1 MTTVTAPPAARPA
14 LGGFSRAFLL
24 IELRRMVRNRRTVV
38 FALVMPVVFF
48 VIFGAQSSART
59 TDYGSTTV
67 TAFVM
72 VSIAVYGAMLA
83 TTTGGAA
90 VAVERAAGWARQLRL
105 TPLSPAAY
113 VLTKLACAMV
123 LGFGSVTV
131 VFIAGAVI
139 GTSMG
144 AAAWVSCFLLAWLTS
159 VVFAAFG
166 LFMGYLLPS
175 ENVMQILSSV
185 LALLSFAGGL
195 FFPLHGWLDTA
206 SRILPTNGVA
216 TLARLP
222 LGEVGAASA
231 AVGVLNVVAWTALFG
246 LGAAV
251 MFRRDTAR

>member
-1 MTTVTAPPAARPA
+1 MTTVTAPPATRPA

-24 IELRRMVRNRRTVV
+24 IELRRILRNRRTVI
-38 FALVMPVVFF
+38 FALVMPAVLFL
-48 VIFGAQSSART
+48 VIGGQSWART
-59 TDYGSTTV
+59 ENYGSTTMS
-67 TAFVM
+67 AFVM
-72 VSIAVYGAMLA
+72 VSVAVYGAMLA

-113 VLTKLACAMV
+113 VVTKLLCAMTLGFASVAAVFIVGAV
-123 LGFGSVTV
+123 LGTPMS
-131 VFIAGAVI
+131 
-139 GTSMG
+139 

-175 ENVMQILSSV
+175 ENVTQILSSV
-185 LALLSFAGGL
+185 VALLSFGGGL
-195 FFPLHGWLDTA
+195 FFPMHGWAETA

-222 LGEVGAASA
+222 LGDTSAASA
-231 AVGVLNVVAWTALFG
+231 AVGVLNVVVWTALFG